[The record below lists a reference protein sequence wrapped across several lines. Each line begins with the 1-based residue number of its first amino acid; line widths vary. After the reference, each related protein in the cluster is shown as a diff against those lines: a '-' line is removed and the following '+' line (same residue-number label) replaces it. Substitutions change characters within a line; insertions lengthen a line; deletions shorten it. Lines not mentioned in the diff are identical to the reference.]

1 MIVLNLF
8 NFKDMT
14 TEKFQAAIQLFDK
27 ANSQDPNQEIWEGQ
41 SYPKEVL
48 YGERMT
54 AMLTQFDSEASE
66 EVQLAVRCQHICR
79 WEIPRD
85 SYEMNRVGYLQ
96 WRTDLKKFH
105 AKKAGEIL
113 SSLGYS
119 DTIIEKVAFLLQK
132 KQLKKNEDTQTVED
146 VICLVFLQFY
156 FDPFIEKHSEEKII
170 DIVQKTWKKMSVKG
184 HDAALQLSYSET
196 SLTLVKKAL
205 GL

>member
-1 MIVLNLF
+1 VFKLF
-8 NFKDMT
+8 NFRAMT
-14 TEKFQAAIQLFDK
+14 TDKFQAAIQLFDK
-27 ANSQDPNQEIWEGQ
+27 ANREDPNKETWEGK
-41 SYPKEVL
+41 SYPKELL

-54 AMLTQFDSEASE
+54 AMLENFDAEASE

-113 SSLGYS
+113 ASVGYS
-119 DTIIEKVAFLLQK
+119 DAIIEKVSFLLQK
-132 KQLKKNEDTQTVED
+132 KQLKRNKDTQTVED

-156 FDPFIEKHSEEKII
+156 FDAFIVKHSEEKMM
-170 DIVQKTWKKMSVKG
+170 DIVMKTWQKMSEKG
-184 HDAALQLSYSET
+184 HDAALQLSYSEMA
-196 SLTLVKKAL
+196 LTMVKKSL